1 VILHFDEV
9 VSKIAR
15 RRGRSRPGPCA
26 PQQQK
31 HCAEAFAM
39 YFAKGHGVQLEFVR
53 FRFHTDIFRDLLRHP
68 MAGKKPLHLRCQPRL
83 L

>member
-1 VILHFDEV
+1 
-9 VSKIAR
+9 
-15 RRGRSRPGPCA
+15 
-26 PQQQK
+26 
-31 HCAEAFAM
+31 M